1 MTSDSVMVMLIGMVL
16 MGLII
21 AVICFTYSCWL
32 DAEEHEIAP
41 LGCEV

>member
-16 MGLII
+16 MGLVI
-21 AVICFTYSCWL
+21 AVICFIYGCHL
-32 DAEEHEIAP
+32 DAEEYEIAP